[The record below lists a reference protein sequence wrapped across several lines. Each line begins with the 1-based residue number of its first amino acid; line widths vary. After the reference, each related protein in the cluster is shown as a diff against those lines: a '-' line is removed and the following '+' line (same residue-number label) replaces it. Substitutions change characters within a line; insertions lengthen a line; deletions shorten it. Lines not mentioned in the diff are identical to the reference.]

1 MGGQKDK
8 VRYKADVQ
16 WSFKENERKI
26 KRNSEPP
33 FVA

>member
-8 VRYKADVQ
+8 VSYKADVQ

-26 KRNSEPP
+26 KRYSKPP
-33 FVA
+33 YVA